1 MAVFG
6 FLLFNLILLHLF
18 LMANGLTTYQFLQ
31 QRRKEEQNDRKQ
43 KEDRERVN
51 LEMSNNKVMPEV

>member
-1 MAVFG
+1 
-6 FLLFNLILLHLF
+6 
-18 LMANGLTTYQFLQ
+18 MANGLTTYQFLQ